1 LGISDLMSLLMKT
14 FTLEM
19 RVLFILLKNYKK
31 NHILAIL
38 IFNLLGEIMN
48 IFNYLHSHLNK
59 FIAIQPEN
67 FFLSIVFFLFS
78 LFTISLFYKFFNHIF
93 VQNFRGWLGK
103 SNIKYGNLLIKNNL
117 ISRFVKLIFAIL
129 LSKIALSLPNPTVS
143 EYSNLIAS
151 LFIIYFSAGM
161 LFSVFDA
168 GHDIFKTRKASDMLP
183 LHAIAQ
189 VLKLFVV
196 IGAVIFA
203 VAYILGKSPLIL
215 LSGIGAFSAVL
226 MLVFKDS
233 ILNLVAIFQIR
244 LQKSIDVGDWIEMPK
259 YGADGDVSEINL
271 SGIEVVNWDKT
282 TTIVPPAAFLSNSFK
297 NYKSM
302 SNTARRIKRKIYID
316 INSVQFL
323 TDEKIN
329 KLNNIPTINH
339 YISIKKNEINVV
351 NKDLDSDSIPFKGKA
366 LTNIGTFRKYIEEY
380 LKNNEHISNEQT
392 ILVRQLEASEKGIP
406 IELYCF
412 TSNTAWMHFES
423 VQSDIFDHLFA
434 VVSYFDLKVYQ
445 EPSGND
451 IKKVML
457 IKQKI

>member
-1 LGISDLMSLLMKT
+1 
-14 FTLEM
+14 
-19 RVLFILLKNYKK
+19 
-31 NHILAIL
+31 
-38 IFNLLGEIMN
+38 MN

-59 FIAIQPEN
+59 FIEVPLEN
-67 FFLSIVFFLFS
+67 FFLSIVFFFFS
-78 LFTISLFYKFFNHIF
+78 LFIISLFYKLFNHIF
-93 VQNFRGWLGK
+93 IKNFRSWLGK

-117 ISRFVKLIFAIL
+117 ISRFVKLIFAIS
-129 LSKIALSLPNPTVS
+129 LSKIALLLPNTTVS
-143 EYSNLIAS
+143 EYSNLIAI
-151 LFIIYFSAGM
+151 LFTIYFSAGM

-168 GHDIFKTRKASDMLP
+168 GHDIFKTKKVSDMLP
-183 LHAIAQ
+183 LHAIVQ

-196 IGAVIFA
+196 IGAVIFS
-203 VAYILGKSPLIL
+203 VAYILGKSPFIL

-244 LQKSIDVGDWIEMPK
+244 LQKTIDVGDWIEMSK

-271 SGIEVVNWDKT
+271 NGIEVINWDKT
-282 TTIVPPAAFLSNSFK
+282 TTIIPPAAFLSNSFK

-302 SNTARRIKRKIYID
+302 SKTARRIKRKVYID
-316 INSVQFL
+316 INSVHFL
-323 TDEKIN
+323 TAEKIDELN
-329 KLNNIPTINH
+329 KIPTINN

-351 NKDLDSDSIPFKGKA
+351 NKELDNDSIPFKGKV
-366 LTNIGTFRKYIEEY
+366 LTNIGTFRIYIEEY
-380 LKNNEHISNEQT
+380 LKNNEHISKDQT

-412 TSNTAWMHFES
+412 TSNTAWLHFES

-434 VVSYFDLKVYQ
+434 IVNYFNLKIYQ

-451 IKKVML
+451 IKKFML
-457 IKQKI
+457 INSK